1 MTKYIVK
8 NCPCFWSKLFNW
20 QQKGDNECLCT
31 ISPEDVNSE
40 MKKCEDLSD
49 CPIKQ
54 VVKMCKKEID
64 NSHCCKDRQTLQK
77 QEISCGDCIHLGR
90 RGLSK
95 QILQTLQVEE
105 VE

>member
-8 NCPCFWSKLFNW
+8 NCPAFISKLFNW
-20 QQKGDNECLCT
+20 QQEEDNECLCT

-54 VVKMCKKEID
+54 VVKIYAQECPIKEIMNADD
-64 NSHCCKDRQTLQK
+64 N
-77 QEISCGDCIHLGR
+77 EMFEAGR
-90 RGLSK
+90 LAKRV
-95 QILQTLQVEE
+95 LQTLQVEE

>member
-8 NCPCFWSKLFNW
+8 NCPSLYDALDVYTSKTVYKN
-20 QQKGDNECLCT
+20 QCLNKNCACKDRT
-31 ISPEDVNSE
+31 
-40 MKKCEDLSD
+40 D

-54 VVKMCKKEID
+54 VVEMCKKEID
-64 NSHCCKDRQTLQK
+64 NCHCCKDRQTQQK

-95 QILQTLQVEE
+95 QILQTLQVKEAE
-105 VE
+105 